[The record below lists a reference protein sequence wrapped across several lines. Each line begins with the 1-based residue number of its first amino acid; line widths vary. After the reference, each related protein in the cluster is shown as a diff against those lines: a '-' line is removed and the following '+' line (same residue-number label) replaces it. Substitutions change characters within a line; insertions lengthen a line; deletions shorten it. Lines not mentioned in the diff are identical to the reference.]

1 MFIFRAKII
10 TLYAYLRSHFLKE
23 LEHVLL
29 YYNITNSFRS
39 FSEREWLVFEVDSY
53 LGVTMII
60 MHQLCD
66 IFVSK
71 ERHFFVQFCLL
82 ISFGWR
88 PAVSKKLDRIEQ
100 ILIEMF
106 SCHASQMAF
115 IARKHTKNVISYTI
129 SSNYNSLGCRF
140 YLVRKLILWL
150 PFYVTIHENKYAL
163 PGIILPL
170 FIAVFTAHGRNFVS
184 KYCTHE

>member
-1 MFIFRAKII
+1 
-10 TLYAYLRSHFLKE
+10 
-23 LEHVLL
+23 
-29 YYNITNSFRS
+29 
-39 FSEREWLVFEVDSY
+39 
-53 LGVTMII
+53 
-60 MHQLCD
+60 MHQLCNV
-66 IFVSK
+66 FVSK

-88 PAVSKKLDRIEQ
+88 PAVSKRLDRIEQ

-170 FIAVFTAHGRNFVS
+170 FIAVFTAMAGILCRNTVHMNKLYYSILIKFPLHEWNEKLNKKHGSNNIRLAIMNKKDFAMR
-184 KYCTHE
+184 